1 MVCYNLLLKIYI
13 SVNRPYWLILMKPSY
28 CEQWHG
34 THWQNKQLDL
44 CHFLPVFFLVFWLC
58 RNPGC
63 QVHSFTKFLDSTKFW
78 KTKFYEKKD
87 FFLAATITRWTISLL
102 QDLTF
107 SILKSKLGSYV
118 LESQARFATELCIHT
133 QSWQIGE
140 EGGDRMATNHLCP
153 GYNIWW
159 IRTCYSLWQPDTLI
173 SWL

>member
-1 MVCYNLLLKIYI
+1 
-13 SVNRPYWLILMKPSY
+13 MKPSY

-58 RNPGC
+58 RNP
-63 QVHSFTKFLDSTKFW
+63 
-78 KTKFYEKKD
+78 
-87 FFLAATITRWTISLL
+87 
-102 QDLTF
+102 
-107 SILKSKLGSYV
+107 GSYV

-173 SWL
+173 S